1 MKIRGKTMGRMQL
14 KLKNWP
20 FDKGIKA
27 QLIWIGEPFKYHNK
41 WMIDT
46 YFNDGKSTEKV
57 IQDWA
62 NIHFLSIDK
71 YYIDGDLKS
80 GKLIDKENKTKV
92 IDIDLSGITP
102 KYNENDWRIKG
113 TDYKSKSRTYN
124 FYLNKK
130 LYTIWC

>member
-1 MKIRGKTMGRMQL
+1 MGRMQL

-27 QLIWIGEPFKYHNK
+27 QLIWIGEPFKYQNK

-46 YFNDGKSTEKV
+46 YFNDGKSTKKV

-71 YYIDGDLKS
+71 YYIDGCNLKV
-80 GKLIDKENKTKV
+80 K
-92 IDIDLSGITP
+92 
-102 KYNENDWRIKG
+102 
-113 TDYKSKSRTYN
+113 
-124 FYLNKK
+124 
-130 LYTIWC
+130 